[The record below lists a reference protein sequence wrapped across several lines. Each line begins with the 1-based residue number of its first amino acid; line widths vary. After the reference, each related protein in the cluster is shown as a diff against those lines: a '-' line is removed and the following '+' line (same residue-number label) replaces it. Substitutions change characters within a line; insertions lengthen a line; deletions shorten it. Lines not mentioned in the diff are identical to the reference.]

1 MAPWYAATV
10 KALQIHRAT
19 CGTKGVGQF
28 TIHFFKGENITMGE
42 IQKNG
47 YPHYMLKEIYEQP
60 EVIKQ
65 TLKNRLIQ
73 GRDDIVLDDITLN
86 QNHLAGVYRIIIV
99 ACGTSYH
106 AGLAGKHLIERLAG
120 IPSEVEIASEFRFRD
135 PVVDKN
141 NLVIVISQSGETAD
155 TLDAMRKAKAKGASV
170 LAITNVVGSTISN
183 EADFS
188 LYTCAGPEIS
198 VASTKAYTSQ
208 LTAIY
213 LLALKLACVKG
224 SIDTE
229 SYEQMKQALNA
240 LPKQAQKML
249 DCCQAMKELAEQN
262 KDIEKIVYLGRGLD
276 YALALEGS
284 LKLKETCY
292 IHSAAYSAGEFRHG
306 PIALVEDG
314 LFVFFLATQDE
325 LLDKSIANLR
335 EIKDR
340 GAYVVALA
348 KEGNQEIGKMADR
361 VIYIPAAPDEF
372 TSALAVIPLQ
382 FFAYYTAVARGNNV
396 DKPRSLVKSVSD

>member
-1 MAPWYAATV
+1 
-10 KALQIHRAT
+10 
-19 CGTKGVGQF
+19 VGQKRPGSQQY
-28 TIHFFKGENITMGE
+28 IIKGENITMGE
-42 IQKNG
+42 TGKNG

-60 EVIKQ
+60 EVIKRS
-65 TLKNRLIQ
+65 LENRLIP
-73 GRDDIVLDDITLN
+73 GNRDIVLDEISLTKSDLD
-86 QNHLAGVYRIIIV
+86 AVYRMIIV

-106 AGLAGKHLIERLAG
+106 AGLAGKHLIEKLAG
-120 IPSEVEIASEFRFRD
+120 IPVEVEIASEFRYRD

-141 NLVIVISQSGETAD
+141 SLVIVISQSGETAD
-155 TLDAMRKAKAKGASV
+155 TLDAMRKAKGKGARIF
-170 LAITNVVGSTISN
+170 AITNVAGSTISR
-183 EADFS
+183 EADYS

-213 LLALKLACVKG
+213 LIALKMAFIKG
-224 SIDTE
+224 VIDPE
-229 SYEQMKQALNA
+229 AYGQMKGALSR
-240 LPKQAQKML
+240 LPEQAQKVL
-249 DCCQAMKELAEQN
+249 DYSSDMKELAGQH

-292 IHSAAYSAGEFRHG
+292 IHSAAYPAGEFRHG

-314 LFVFFLATQDE
+314 LLVFFIATQE
-325 LLDKSIANLR
+325 ALLDKYLVNLQ

-348 KEGNQEIGKMADR
+348 KEGNLEIGRLADR
-361 VIYIPAAPDEF
+361 VILIPNTLDEF
-372 TSALAVIPLQ
+372 TSVLAVIPLQ
-382 FFAYYTAVARGNNV
+382 FFAYYTAVARGHNV
-396 DKPRSLVKSVSD
+396 DKPRSLVKSVTD